1 MKFYSKF
8 TKTLFLIFFLFGFH
22 NLCYSQDNLNNSM
35 NNSNK
40 SFWKK
45 RLFENTMS
53 TKLEYR
59 KSKFYI
65 EALRESKKKNFLK
78 SRNLINTAIKFD
90 KFNYDY
96 LIMQARNSNNLGLK
110 SKAINQYK
118 RILKIFPEKHII
130 FFEIG
135 NTYLSSNN
143 PKHAKEYFKKY
154 LKACNFNCNKKELVK
169 NFIK

>member
-1 MKFYSKF
+1 MFSCIY
-8 TKTLFLIFFLFGFH
+8 
-22 NLCYSQDNLNNSM
+22 NW
-35 NNSNK
+35 NK

-65 EALRESKKKNFLK
+65 EALIESQKKNFLK

-118 RILKIFPEKHII
+118 KILKIFPEKHFI

-135 NTYLSSNN
+135 NKFISD
-143 PKHAKEYFKKY
+143 
-154 LKACNFNCNKKELVK
+154 LVA
-169 NFIK
+169 